1 MTKSGQQ
8 TVNHRA
14 PPLAAET
21 EFVVTPPF
29 LRLVLSSNLHELAVK
44 NPLSGVP
51 TETRGASTITP
62 DRGRSAL
69 NGVDPVHTS
78 VPHTGDWIH
87 TPKIRNSNVTFSES

>member
-29 LRLVLSSNLHELAVK
+29 LELVFSSNSHELASSPNPNIKVADSCKSK
-44 NPLSGVP
+44 NNNITNCCHML
-51 TETRGASTITP
+51 EGA
-62 DRGRSAL
+62 
-69 NGVDPVHTS
+69 
-78 VPHTGDWIH
+78 
-87 TPKIRNSNVTFSES
+87 F